1 MSRYRK
7 KELLTSSQ
15 RTDFERQLFA
25 LCLKNDDIRAVVQKA
40 YDDFT
45 FIYEETEMPL
55 ADFGKKYCELMLTNQ
70 VMLYNF
76 KDIPI
81 KLTEPPSSYYVY
93 RNDVLEKIYSML
105 MTANLI

>member
-1 MSRYRK
+1 MSRFRK
-7 KELLTSSQ
+7 KEILTSSQ

-45 FIYEETEMPL
+45 FIYDETEMPL
-55 ADFGKKYCELMLTNQ
+55 ADFGKKYCELILKNK
-70 VMLYNF
+70 VMLFNF
-76 KDIPI
+76 KDIPM

-105 MTANLI
+105 LSANLI